1 LIGQSVGPFRVL
13 DKLGAGGMGE
23 VYLAEDTRLGR
34 KVALKSPSES
44 WLSDPNARERLQREA
59 RAAAR
64 LNHPR
69 IAAVYDVLELAG
81 RPYIV
86 MEYVEGETLAAS
98 LRRGPMLL
106 ERAVAIGLDLTDAL
120 AAAHAAGVIHRDLKP
135 GNIIITGTGDLKV
148 LDFGLAKTLQREDDA
163 NLTHPGQ
170 VLGTPG
176 YVAPEQLLGKPADV
190 RCDVYSAGAIL
201 YEMLTGR
208 APFEQ
213 GDSMGRA
220 LAALMERVPPP
231 HQVNVT
237 VPRDLSDVV
246 QRAMARD
253 PGDRYQTADALRD
266 ALQRAAASLGNTP
279 TRLFGASA
287 ADENPRNRTRW
298 QVAVAVTALLA
309 VAGVPF
315 ARWWTNRE
323 PGRSTASEPV
333 RPIPVIAVLPFDNLS
348 GDPSLQYVGA
358 GVADTTSTSLA
369 SLSTV
374 SVIARSQIHDAMQ
387 RDGDIGRICR
397 ALGAS
402 YVVSGSVQKVGQRL
416 RINVNLL
423 SPEGR
428 IVPGSGSTYED
439 DFANLFTLQR
449 RIAEGLSS
457 RVVGTLS
464 EVQRAGLSRSP
475 TRDVEALAS
484 YWQGRALLDTPVRKG
499 AIDAAVDHFK
509 EAIRRD
515 SQFALAHAGLGDA
528 FWLRYNETK
537 NPQDATAALAAI
549 ERART
554 VDPEDP
560 LVHLSLAQSY
570 QRTGRIDEAAREL
583 EAVVTLRPNN
593 DDAHRMLGAIYEQK
607 GRMPEAIAE
616 HKRAIAI
623 RPEYARNHAGL
634 ASFYFRTG
642 RLADAAVE
650 FQRVTELQPDD
661 PRGYLNLGA
670 AFHAAGDTRR
680 AVVNYTRANDISPT
694 DVAFS
699 NLGAI
704 YHGEGRF
711 DDAIAAYGAAIK
723 LTPGVPNFHRNLGD
737 AYRAKGDEPAARQA
751 YARAIDMAQRML
763 SVDAAD
769 PEALSIMAISEAKL
783 GRFDR
788 ARSLASDAMRRAPEN
803 GAVLYRSAAVEA
815 RAGDDE
821 RALELCERAVTRGAS
836 RTQMA
841 ADEDFAGLRA
851 DSRFKRLTTESR

>member
-1 LIGQSVGPFRVL
+1 MCGGPLIGQSVGPFRVL
-13 DKLGAGGMGE
+13 DKLGSGGMGE

-34 KVALKSPSES
+34 KVALKSPSAS
-44 WLSDPNARERLQREA
+44 WLSDSNARERLQREA

-106 ERAVAIGLDLTDAL
+106 ERAVALGLDLTDAL

-135 GNIIITGTGDLKV
+135 GNIILTGTGDLKV

-253 PGDRYQTADALRD
+253 PADRYQTADALRD

-287 ADENPRNRTRW
+287 ETHPRNRMRW
-298 QVAVAVTALLA
+298 QVAVAVAALLA

-323 PGRSTASEPV
+323 AGKPAATEPV
-333 RPIPVIAVLPFDNLS
+333 RPVPVIAVLPFDNLS
-348 GDPSLQYVGA
+348 GDPSLHYVGA

-369 SLSTV
+369 SLPTV

-387 RDGDIGRICR
+387 RDSDIGRICR

-423 SPEGR
+423 NPEGR
-428 IVPGSGSTYED
+428 IVAGSGSTYED

-464 EVQRAGLSRSP
+464 DTQRAGLSRSP
-475 TRDVEALAS
+475 TRDVEALS
-484 YWQGRALLDTPVRKG
+484 RYWQGRALLDTPVRKG
-499 AIDAAVDHFK
+499 AIDAAVEHFN

-515 SQFALAHAGLGDA
+515 PQFALAHAGLGDA
-528 FWLRYNETK
+528 FWLRYTETK
-537 NPQDATAALAAI
+537 NPEDATAALAAI
-549 ERART
+549 ERAKS

-583 EAVVTLRPNN
+583 EAVITLRPTN
-593 DDAHRMLGAIYEQK
+593 DDAHRLLGAIYEQK
-607 GRMPEAIAE
+607 GKMPEALAE
-616 HKRAIAI
+616 YKRAIAI
-623 RPEYARNHAGL
+623 RPEYPRNHAGL
-634 ASFYFRTG
+634 GAFYFRTG
-642 RLADAAVE
+642 QLADAAIE

-661 PRGYLNLGA
+661 PTGYLNLGA

-680 AVVNYTRANDISPT
+680 AVANYRHANEISPT
-694 DVAFS
+694 DVALS
-699 NLGAI
+699 NLGAL

-737 AYRAKGDEPAARQA
+737 AYRAKGDEPAARDA

-763 SVDAAD
+763 SVNAGDA
-769 PEALSIMAISEAKL
+769 EALSIMAICEAKL

-788 ARSLASDAMRRAPEN
+788 ARSLAADAMRRAPES
-803 GAVLYRSAAVEA
+803 GAVLY
-815 RAGDDE
+815 
-821 RALELCERAVTRGAS
+821 
-836 RTQMA
+836 
-841 ADEDFAGLRA
+841 
-851 DSRFKRLTTESR
+851 